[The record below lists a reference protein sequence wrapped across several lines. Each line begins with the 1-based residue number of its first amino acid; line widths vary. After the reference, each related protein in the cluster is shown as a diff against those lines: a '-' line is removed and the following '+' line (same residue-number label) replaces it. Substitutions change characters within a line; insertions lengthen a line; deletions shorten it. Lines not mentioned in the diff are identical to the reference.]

1 MTLINHL
8 EKNPYLKYVLYLFF
22 LLFIFLSKDY
32 NNNPVVTGLLALTA
46 CSCFFILKE
55 NSPLTKY
62 IWVIYLFL
70 FAVVFYRFSNQVIF
84 RMGHPAIWDY
94 TAYYLYGKVAAEGLN
109 FYNPDNY
116 RLVFDSLNLP
126 FTDFGDF
133 VVEVVDVGCP
143 YPPPTILYLLPIGHM
158 SYDAGLIYWS
168 LFHLAFALGCIYL
181 IYDSFLKSYKLNGL
195 FLVAILFFLLKP
207 VLSTVFFSQTNF
219 VVLFL
224 ILLTHKY
231 SDKKLGGVFLAIAIF
246 TKPYT
251 AIFGLFFLITRR
263 WKIVFSAII
272 SGIALL
278 LITFLIVGPE
288 PFDTYFFHLPIDRA
302 PLFVFSESINQ
313 SLHAVLLRANLIT
326 LENPFVYMFIFG
338 TILLAG
344 IGITIFLVKK
354 KHYNAMFI
362 ILLLVALL
370 IYPGTL
376 SYYGT
381 VLLFVLFLFLSDKA
395 DVRISPYYSI
405 PVIAAVY
412 CLTTFSVF
420 SAICFLLI
428 FFLARIFIPENLALK
443 LKLL

>member
-1 MTLINHL
+1 
-8 EKNPYLKYVLYLFF
+8 
-22 LLFIFLSKDY
+22 
-32 NNNPVVTGLLALTA
+32 
-46 CSCFFILKE
+46 
-55 NSPLTKY
+55 
-62 IWVIYLFL
+62 
-70 FAVVFYRFSNQVIF
+70 
-84 RMGHPAIWDY
+84 MGHPVIWDY

-133 VVEVVDVGCP
+133 IVEVVNVGCP

-181 IYDSFLKSYKLNGL
+181 IYDSFLKPYKLNGL
-195 FLVAILFFLLKP
+195 FLAAILFFLMKP
-207 VLSTVFFSQTNF
+207 VLSTVYFSQTNF

-231 SDKKLGGVFLAIAIF
+231 SDKKLGGLFLAIAIF

-263 WKIVFSAII
+263 WKIVFSAVI

-278 LITFLIVGPE
+278 FITFLIVGPE

-313 SLHAVLLRANLIT
+313 SLHAVLLRAHLIT
-326 LENPFVYMFIFG
+326 LENPLVYMIIFL
-338 TILLAG
+338 TILFAG
-344 IGITIFLVKK
+344 IGVSIYLSKK
-354 KHYNAMFI
+354 KQYNAMFI
-362 ILLLVALL
+362 VLLLVALL

-381 VLLFVLFLFLSDKA
+381 VLLFVLFLFLSNKE

-405 PVIAAVY
+405 PMLAIVY
-412 CLTTFSVF
+412 FLTTFSVF
-420 SAICFLLI
+420 SAICFLLL
-428 FFLARIFIPENLALK
+428 FSLARIFIPNDLALK
-443 LKLL
+443 LKLVA